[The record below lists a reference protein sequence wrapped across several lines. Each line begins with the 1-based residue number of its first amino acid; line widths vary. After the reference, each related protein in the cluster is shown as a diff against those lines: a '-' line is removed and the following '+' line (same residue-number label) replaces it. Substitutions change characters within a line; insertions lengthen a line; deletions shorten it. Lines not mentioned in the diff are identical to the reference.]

1 VVLCDRTHT
10 RIAHTFVGLLL
21 VMTLSRSIPLF
32 VHGAVETIAAP
43 AIMVAPFL
51 FGFGVVATAVAVA
64 IGALWLSLALSIH
77 GQPRP
82 VPLSAHAGFDYLL
95 AITAIVAG
103 VAVGIATGQPSATVF
118 LVGVGAAMMALTAST
133 RFSVPRGA

>member
-1 VVLCDRTHT
+1 
-10 RIAHTFVGLLL
+10 
-21 VMTLSRSIPLF
+21 MTLTRSISVLA
-32 VHGAVETIAAP
+32 HGAVETIAAP

-51 FGFGVVATAVAVA
+51 LGFGVAATAVAVV

-82 VPLSAHAGFDYLL
+82 VPLSAHAGFDYML
-95 AITAIVAG
+95 ALTAIVSG
-103 VAVGIATGQPSATVF
+103 VVVGIATGQPGATVF

-133 RFSVPRGA
+133 RFSVPRGAL

>member
-1 VVLCDRTHT
+1 
-10 RIAHTFVGLLL
+10 
-21 VMTLSRSIPLF
+21 MTLTRSIPVF
-32 VHGAVETIAAP
+32 VHGAVETVAAP
-43 AIMVAPFL
+43 AIMVAPFV
-51 FGFGVVATAVAVA
+51 FGLGVAATAVAVA
-64 IGALWLSLALSIH
+64 IGALLLSLALSIH

-95 AITAIVAG
+95 ATTAIVSG
-103 VAVGIATGQPSATVF
+103 VVVGIATGQALATVF